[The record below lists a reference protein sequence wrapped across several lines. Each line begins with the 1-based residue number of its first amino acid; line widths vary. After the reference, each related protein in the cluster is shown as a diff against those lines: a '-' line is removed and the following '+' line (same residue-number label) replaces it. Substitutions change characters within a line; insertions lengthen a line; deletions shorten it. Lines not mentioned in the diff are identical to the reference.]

1 MDWPWTGYI
10 AYEIFARNGMEYP
23 ASVGCG
29 NRNGQRRRLWQ
40 WQWQNW
46 KPIKSSQLECAKS
59 QIIAA
64 LRLARHNPRPSL
76 PPRLSHREVVVGFKL
91 YSDILNLFLVES
103 EDKGG

>member
-1 MDWPWTGYI
+1 MDWVYI
-10 AYEIFARNGMEYP
+10 AYEIFERIGMEYP

-29 NRNGQRRRLWQ
+29 NRNGQRRRL

-76 PPRLSHREVVVGFKL
+76 PPQLSHREVVVGFKL